1 MTKED
6 IIKLA
11 REAGWDIND
20 LIDVFDFGVRLERF
34 ANLVAAAKPWQG
46 LTDEEANLLWEN
58 RNDKGSWELI
68 KRVGAKL
75 KEKNT

>member
-6 IIKLA
+6 IIRMA

-34 ANLVAAAKPWQG
+34 AKLVAAAKAEVA
-46 LTDEEANLLWEN
+46 LAEAYRCGYKDGMKAAAVISENLA
-58 RNDKGSWELI
+58 RG
-68 KRVGAKL
+68 
-75 KEKNT
+75 NT